1 VLQVNARAKSPGLTD
16 WLKKNSTHGKL
27 ATATFNTKAEDK
39 QAETLRVFEELK
51 RQAKENLEQPKD
63 VWV

>member
-1 VLQVNARAKSPGLTD
+1 LTD

-51 RQAKENLEQPKD
+51 RQAKENIK
-63 VWV
+63 